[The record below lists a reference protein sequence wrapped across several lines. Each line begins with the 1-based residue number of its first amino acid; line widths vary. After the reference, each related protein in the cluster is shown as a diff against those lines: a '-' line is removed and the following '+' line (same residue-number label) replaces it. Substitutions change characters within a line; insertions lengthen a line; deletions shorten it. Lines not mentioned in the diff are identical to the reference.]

1 MKEKPRIKDHITIR
15 QFNNN
20 WVFSFSNSAFRHMK
34 KGRSFKKEMSSEK
47 GLISL
52 LFISEEAWLK
62 KTEEFIKKD
71 ESNVDLEEKAAA
83 ETAKLL
89 ST

>member
-1 MKEKPRIKDHITIR
+1 MKSKPKPKDHITIR

-20 WVFSFSNSAFRHMK
+20 WVFSFSNSAFRHLK

-52 LFISEEAWLK
+52 LFISEEAWQKQTEQFLK
-62 KTEEFIKKD
+62 KEGSKD
-71 ESNVDLEEKAAA
+71 DSEEKAAE
-83 ETAKLL
+83 ETAKSL
-89 ST
+89 T